1 MHAVVLHEFGPPAHL
16 RIADVPTPRPTAGEV
31 AVRVAAIGVQ
41 FLETQVRAGTMR
53 GALGGAPL
61 PVILGKEIAGLVAE
75 VGPGGDTALI
85 GARVLASTTGLG
97 GYAETAVVPTGSLIP
112 VGDGIDLPE
121 AVALYRYG
129 VTAQGLISAAR
140 VSAGDRVLV
149 LAAAGAVGTVL
160 VQLLKRAGATVVAA
174 ARGEHKLALLG
185 KLRADHVVDYTL
197 PGWTTQ
203 ARDAAGGSM
212 DVVFDHVGGALGR
225 ESFDLLTPGTGR
237 QITFGFSSGTPL
249 EVRPMELLGR
259 GLTLTGFS
267 AGLLWSRPALARDL
281 VTEVL
286 ELAAAGQLTPVIGQ
300 RFPLE
305 RAADAHA
312 AIEARGTVGKTLL
325 IP

>member
-1 MHAVVLHEFGPPAHL
+1 MRAVVLPEFGPPDRL
-16 RIADVPTPRPTAGEV
+16 RVADVPTPRPAAGEV
-31 AVRVAAIGVQ
+31 AVRVAAVGVQ

-61 PVILGKEIAGLVAE
+61 PVILGKEVAGLVAE

-97 GYAETAVVPTGSLIP
+97 GYAETAVVPAATLVP
-112 VGDGIDLPE
+112 LADGIGLPE

-129 VTAQGLISAAR
+129 VTAQGLVRVAR

-174 ARGEHKLALLG
+174 ARGEHKLSLLG
-185 KLRADHVVDYTL
+185 RLRADHVVDYTL
-197 PGWTTQ
+197 PDWTAR
-203 ARDAAGGSM
+203 ARDAVGGSI

-225 ESFDLLTPGTGR
+225 ASFELLTPGSGR
-237 QITFGFSSGTPL
+237 QIVFGFSSGTPL
-249 EVRPMELLGR
+249 EVGPMELAGR

-267 AGLLWSRPALARDL
+267 AGLIWGRPALARTL
-281 VTEVL
+281 VNEVL
-286 ELAAAGQLTPVIGQ
+286 ELAAAGHLTPVIGQ
-300 RFPLE
+300 SFPLE

>member
-1 MHAVVLHEFGPPAHL
+1 MRAVVLHEFGPPAHL
-16 RIADVPTPRPTAGEV
+16 RVADVPTPRPAAGEV
-31 AVRVAAIGVQ
+31 AVRVAAVGVQ

-53 GALGGAPL
+53 GALGGASL
-61 PVILGKEIAGLVAE
+61 PVILGKEIAGVVAD
-75 VGPGGDTALI
+75 VGPNGDPALL

-97 GYAETAVVPTGSLIP
+97 GYAETAVVPTGTLIP
-112 VGDGIDLPE
+112 VGDGIGLPE

-129 VTAQGLISAAR
+129 ATAQGLIRAAR
-140 VSAGDRVLV
+140 LRAGDRALV

-185 KLRADHVVDYTL
+185 KLHADHVVDYTL
-197 PGWTTQ
+197 PGWTGR

-225 ESFDLLTPGTGR
+225 ESFELLTPGAGR
-237 QITFGFSSGTPL
+237 QIVFGLSSGTPL
-249 EVRPMELLGR
+249 EVRPMELIGR

-267 AGLLWSRPALARDL
+267 AGLIWSNPVLARDL

-286 ELAAAGQLTPVIGQ
+286 EMATAGQLTPVIGQ

-312 AIEARGTVGKTLL
+312 AIETRGTVGKTLL

>member
-1 MHAVVLHEFGPPAHL
+1 MRAVLLHEFGPPSRL
-16 RIADVPTPRPTAGEV
+16 RVADVPTPRPTAGEV
-31 AVRVAAIGVQ
+31 AVRVAAVGVQ
-41 FLETQVRAGTMR
+41 FLETQVRAGKVR

-61 PVILGKEIAGLVAE
+61 PVILGKEIAGLVAD
-75 VGPGGDTALI
+75 VGPGGDPALI
-85 GARVLASTTGLG
+85 DTRVLASTTGLG
-97 GYAETAVVPTGSLIP
+97 GYAETAIVPVDSLIP
-112 VGDGIDLPE
+112 VGDGIGLPE

-129 VTAQGLISAAR
+129 VTAQGLIRAAR
-140 VSAGDRVLV
+140 VAAGDRVLV

-160 VQLLKRAGATVVAA
+160 VQLLKPAGATVVAA

-197 PGWTTQ
+197 PGWTGR
-203 ARDAAGGSM
+203 ARDAVGGSM
-212 DVVFDHVGGALGR
+212 DVVFDHVGGTLGR
-225 ESFDLLTPGTGR
+225 ESFELLTPGSGR
-237 QITFGFSSGTPL
+237 QITFGLSSGTPL
-249 EVRPMELLGR
+249 EVRPMELVGR

-267 AGLLWSRPALARDL
+267 AGLIWSRPDLARDL

-286 ELAAAGQLTPVIGQ
+286 ELAAAGHLTPVIGQ
-300 RFPLE
+300 SFPLE

>member
-31 AVRVAAIGVQ
+31 AVRMAAIGVQ

-203 ARDAAGGSM
+203 ARDAAGASM

>member
-1 MHAVVLHEFGPPAHL
+1 MRAVVLHEFGPPAHL
-16 RIADVPTPRPTAGEV
+16 RVADVPTPVPAAGEV
-31 AVRVAAIGVQ
+31 AVQVAAVGVQ

-61 PVILGKEIAGLVAE
+61 PVILGKEIAGQVTE
-75 VGPGGDTALI
+75 VGPGGDISLI

-97 GYAETAVVPTGSLIP
+97 GYAETAVVPAGSLVP
-112 VGDGIDLPE
+112 VVDNVGLPE

-129 VTAQGLISAAR
+129 VTAQGLVGAAR

-149 LAAAGAVGTVL
+149 LAAAGAVGTIL

-174 ARGEHKLALLG
+174 ARGERKLALLRELG
-185 KLRADHVVDYTL
+185 ADHVVDYTL
-197 PGWTTQ
+197 TNWAGQ
-203 ARDAAGGSM
+203 ARDAVGGSL
-212 DVVFDHVGGALGR
+212 DVVFDHVGGPLGR
-225 ESFDLLTPGTGR
+225 ESFELLTPASGR
-237 QITFGFSSGTPL
+237 QIAFGFSSGTPL
-249 EVRPMELLGR
+249 DVRPMELVGR

-267 AGLLWSRPALARDL
+267 AGHLWSRPALARDL
-281 VTEVL
+281 ATEVL
-286 ELAAAGQLTPVIGQ
+286 QLAAAGQLTPVIGQ

-312 AIEARGTVGKTLL
+312 AIEARETVGKTLL

>member
-1 MHAVVLHEFGPPAHL
+1 MRAVLLHEFGPPAHL
-16 RIADVPTPRPTAGEV
+16 RVEDVPAPRPAVGEV
-31 AVRVAAIGVQ
+31 AVRVAAAGVQ
-41 FLETQVRAGTMR
+41 FLETQIRAGTMR

-61 PVILGKEIAGLVAE
+61 PVILGKEVAGVVTE
-75 VGPGGDTALI
+75 VGPGGDASLI
-85 GARVLASTTGLG
+85 GTRVLGSTTGLG
-97 GYAETAVVPTGSLIP
+97 GYAETAVVPAGALLP
-112 VGDGIDLPE
+112 VADGMGLPE
-121 AVALYRYG
+121 AVALHRYG
-129 VTAQGLISAAR
+129 ATAQGLVRAAR
-140 VSAGDRVLV
+140 VTAGERVLV
-149 LAAAGAVGTVL
+149 MAAAGAVGTIL

-174 ARGEHKLALLG
+174 ARGEHKLALLSELG
-185 KLRADHVVDYTL
+185 ADHVVDYSL
-197 PGWTTQ
+197 ARWTGR
-203 ARDAAGGSM
+203 ARDAAGGPM

-225 ESFDLLTPGTGR
+225 EALELLTPGAGR
-237 QITFGFSSGTPL
+237 QIVFGFSSGTPL

-267 AGLLWSRPALARDL
+267 AGHIWSRPALAREL

-286 ELAAAGQLTPVIGQ
+286 DLAAAGLITPVIGQ

>member
-53 GALGGAPL
+53 GPLGGAPL

-97 GYAETAVVPTGSLIP
+97 GYAETAVVPAGSLIP

-140 VSAGDRVLV
+140 VRAGDRVLV

-174 ARGEHKLALLG
+174 ARGKHKLTLLG

-197 PGWTTQ
+197 PGWTAQ

>member
-1 MHAVVLHEFGPPAHL
+1 MRAVVLHEFGPPTQL
-16 RIADVPTPRPTAGEV
+16 RVADVPTPRPAAGEV
-31 AVRVAAIGVQ
+31 AVRVAAVGVQ

-61 PVILGKEIAGLVAE
+61 PVILGKEIAGVVGD
-75 VGPGGDTALI
+75 VGPEGDPALI

-97 GYAETAVVPTGSLIP
+97 GYAESAVVPAGTLVP
-112 VGDGIDLPE
+112 VGDGIGLPE

-129 VTAQGLISAAR
+129 VTAQGLIRAAR
-140 VSAGDRVLV
+140 VRAGDRVLV

-185 KLRADHVVDYTL
+185 RLHADHVVDYTL
-197 PGWTTQ
+197 PGWTGR

-212 DVVFDHVGGALGR
+212 DVVFDPVGGALGR
-225 ESFDLLTPGTGR
+225 ESFELLTPGAGR
-237 QITFGFSSGTPL
+237 QIVFGLSSGTPL
-249 EVRPMELLGR
+249 EVRSMELVGR

-267 AGLLWSRPALARDL
+267 AGLIWSRPALARDL

-286 ELAAAGQLTPVIGQ
+286 ELATAGQLTPVIGQ
-300 RFPLE
+300 SFPLE

-312 AIEARGTVGKTLL
+312 AIETRGTVGKTLL

>member
-1 MHAVVLHEFGPPAHL
+1 MRAVVLHEFGPPAHL
-16 RIADVPTPRPTAGEV
+16 RVADVPTPRPAAGEV
-31 AVRVAAIGVQ
+31 AVRVAAAGVQ

-61 PVILGKEIAGLVAE
+61 PVILGKEIAGVVAE
-75 VGPGGDTALI
+75 VGPEGDPALL
-85 GARVLASTTGLG
+85 GARVLGSTTGLG
-97 GYAETAVVPTGSLIP
+97 GYAETAIAPAGSLIP
-112 VGDGIDLPE
+112 VGDAVGLPE

-129 VTAQGLISAAR
+129 ATAQGLVRAAR
-140 VSAGDRVLV
+140 VAAGDRVLV

-160 VQLLKRAGATVVAA
+160 VQLLKRSGATVVAA

-185 KLRADHVVDYTL
+185 RLGADHVVDYSL
-197 PGWTTQ
+197 SGWTGR
-203 ARDAAGGSM
+203 ARDAAGGSV
-212 DVVFDHVGGALGR
+212 DVVLDHVGGALGR
-225 ESFDLLTPGTGR
+225 ESFELLTPGSGR
-237 QITFGFSSGTPL
+237 QIVFGLSSGTPL
-249 EVRPMELLGR
+249 QVQPMELIGR

-267 AGLLWSRPALARDL
+267 TGHLWSRPALARDL

-286 ELAAAGQLTPVIGQ
+286 ELAAAGRLTPVIGQ

-312 AIEARGTVGKTLL
+312 AIEARDTVGKTLL

>member
-1 MHAVVLHEFGPPAHL
+1 MRAVLLHEFGPPAHL
-16 RIADVPTPRPTAGEV
+16 RVADVPTPRPTAGEV
-31 AVRVAAIGVQ
+31 AVQVAAVGVQ

-85 GARVLASTTGLG
+85 GTRVLAGTKGLG
-97 GYAETAVVPTGSLIP
+97 GYAETAVVPAATLIP
-112 VGDGIDLPE
+112 VGDGIGLPE
-121 AVALYRYG
+121 AVALHRYG
-129 VTAQGLISAAR
+129 ATAQGLIRAAR

-174 ARGEHKLALLG
+174 ARGEHKLALLSRLG
-185 KLRADHVVDYTL
+185 ADHVVDYTL
-197 PGWTTQ
+197 PGWTDL
-203 ARDAAGGSM
+203 AGEPVGGSM

-225 ESFDLLTPGTGR
+225 ESFELLTPGTGR

-249 EVRPMELLGR
+249 DIRPMELIGR
-259 GLTLTGFS
+259 GLTLAGFS
-267 AGLLWSRPALARDL
+267 AGLIWSRPALAREL

-312 AIEARGTVGKTLL
+312 AIEARSTVGKTLL

>member
-1 MHAVVLHEFGPPAHL
+1 MRAVLLHEFGPPAQL
-16 RIADVPTPRPTAGEV
+16 RVADVPAPRPTAGEV
-31 AVRVAAIGVQ
+31 AVRVAAVGVQ

-75 VGPGGDTALI
+75 VGPGGDPALI

-97 GYAETAVVPTGSLIP
+97 GYAETAVVPAGTLIP
-112 VGDGIDLPE
+112 IRDGIGLPE

-129 VTAQGLISAAR
+129 ATAQGLISAAR
-140 VSAGDRVLV
+140 VAAGDRVLV

-174 ARGEHKLALLG
+174 ARGEHKLALLSR
-185 KLRADHVVDYTL
+185 LRADHVVDYTL
-197 PGWTTQ
+197 PGWTGR

-212 DVVFDHVGGALGR
+212 DVVFDPVGGALGR
-225 ESFDLLTPGTGR
+225 ESFELLAPGAGR
-237 QITFGFSSGTPL
+237 QIAFGLSSGTPL
-249 EVRPMELLGR
+249 EVRPMELIGR

-267 AGLLWSRPALARDL
+267 AGLIWSRPALARDL

-286 ELAAAGQLTPVIGQ
+286 ELAAAGHLTPVIGQ
-300 RFPLE
+300 SFPLE